1 MDCTKCSERQPRL
14 LRENVDAW
22 RLWLALQTQWRIG
35 FNGRTG
41 LDYNAMY
48 LVANTLN
55 TVINPEMLGKIQAL
69 EFATLSY
76 QDEQAKQSAS

>member
-22 RLWLALQTQWRIG
+22 KLWLAMQTQWRIG

-55 TVINPEMLGKIQAL
+55 TVINQDMLAKIQAL
-69 EFATLSY
+69 EFATL
-76 QDEQAKQSAS
+76 DDQAKQNAS